1 MKIYKNIFKNYKFK
15 KNGIIVIGFFDSF
28 HLGHKRILN
37 ELIKISRKRNIQNYI
52 LTYNNLPLK
61 NNYEKKILEFEEK
74 LESFKKIGIQN
85 ILLAD
90 NNKDFFKL
98 TPAEFINLLKTN
110 FNINEYI
117 ISKDFKFGYKKSG
130 GISDLKK
137 ADCIINYIEPL
148 KIKHHLVS
156 TSFIKK
162 LIVSGNIEYAN
173 LLLGHNFYI
182 PGVVKKGK
190 QIGRTLGFPTMNIYN
205 ENILYPQD
213 GVYFTKTFIKN
224 KGYKSMT
231 YVNQNVIESYLIGY
245 NKFRYN
251 FKIRVDFFK
260 KIRDNAVFKDD
271 SSLKKQLEKDLIEVN
286 NYFK

>member
-1 MKIYKNIFKNYKFK
+1 MKIYKDIFKNYKIK
-15 KNGIIVIGFFDSF
+15 KNGIIVIGFFDSL

-37 ELIKISRKRNIQNYI
+37 ELIKISLKKNIQNYI

-61 NNYEKKILEFEEK
+61 NNYDKKLLEFEKKIEL
-74 LESFKKIGIQN
+74 FKELGIQN

-98 TPAEFINLLKTN
+98 SPSQFIDILKTN
-110 FNINEYI
+110 FNINEYV

-130 GISDLKK
+130 SISDLKK

-148 KIKHHLVS
+148 KIKNHLVA
-156 TSFIKK
+156 TSYIKN
-162 LIVSGNIEYAN
+162 LIVNGKIEDAN
-173 LLLGHNFYI
+173 LLLGYNFFI
-182 PGVVKKGK
+182 TGTVKKSK

-205 ENILYPQD
+205 NYILYPQN
-213 GVYFTKTFIKN
+213 GVYLTKTFIKN
-224 KGYKSMT
+224 KEYKSMT
-231 YVNQNVIESYLIGY
+231 YVNQNVIESYLLGY

-271 SSLKKQLEKDLIEVN
+271 SSLKKQLEKDLIKVN